1 MNAEDIEL
9 EQYRALRG
17 EILRV
22 MEDGNQV
29 MSFGLAAIGIVI
41 SAGLA
46 AKDNPV
52 GFVLFAGVV
61 PLLSALVLSMWFA
74 SYERLSRASY
84 FITGIEDR
92 LKKTVQN
99 AQLPTWDTWLRKPSK
114 GTKHQHHFWST
125 ENSGMLLFA
134 FLFVASIALSVFSGN
149 GTVNVVWRYVTYGID
164 LCGFLAFS
172 LLMRTRLRRTKKWF
186 TSIFGDLE

>member
-1 MNAEDIEL
+1 MNTDDLDL

-41 SAGLA
+41 SAGFT
-46 AKDNPV
+46 AKDTQV
-52 GFVLFAGVV
+52 GFILFAGIV

-84 FITGIEDR
+84 FITGIEER
-92 LKKTVQN
+92 LKRSIN
-99 AQLPTWDTWLRKPSK
+99 RAELLTWDTWLRMPSK
-114 GTKHQHHFWST
+114 KSRSQHHFWST
-125 ENSGMLLFA
+125 ENSGVLLFA
-134 FLFVASIALSVFSGN
+134 FLFIASIGLSVFSGDD
-149 GTVNVVWRYVTYGID
+149 TVNNVWRYTIYSVD
-164 LCGFLAFS
+164 FVGFVAFS
-172 LLMRTRLRRTKKWF
+172 LLMRVRMQRTKKWF